1 MFALSLNVLV
11 HILHFYIF
19 KKVHLWYYI
28 YGDNMNLK
36 EIRNSKNLT
45 QVEAAKLLHIS
56 LRSYKSYENESNKI
70 GTFKYD
76 YLCEQLN
83 KYGFIDEEHG
93 ILSLDNIKR
102 IVSQVLSQHEVEYCY
117 LFGSYARGE
126 ANEKSDIDLVVA
138 TEITGMEFY
147 GLCEYL
153 REALHKKVDLLNLA
167 QLNNNKQ
174 LLYEVLKDGVKIY
187 EKR

>member
-1 MFALSLNVLV
+1 MT
-11 HILHFYIF
+11 
-19 KKVHLWYYI
+19 
-28 YGDNMNLK
+28 LK
-36 EIRNSKNLT
+36 ELRQSKNLT
-45 QVEAAKLLHIS
+45 QAQVAALLNIS
-56 LRSYKSYENESNKI
+56 LRSYKQYENEKEKEGS
-70 GTFKYD
+70 FKYR
-76 YLCEQLN
+76 YIYSELS
-83 KYGFIDEEHG
+83 KYGFVDEEHG
-93 ILSLDNIKR
+93 ILSLDDIKK

-126 ANEKSDIDLVVA
+126 AEERSDVDLVVA
-138 TEITGMEFY
+138 TDITGMDFF

>member
-1 MFALSLNVLV
+1 MT
-11 HILHFYIF
+11 
-19 KKVHLWYYI
+19 
-28 YGDNMNLK
+28 LK
-36 EIRNSKNLT
+36 ELRQSKNLT
-45 QVEAAKLLHIS
+45 QLQVANMLKIS
-56 LRSYKSYENESNKI
+56 LRSYKQYENEKEKQ
-70 GTFKYD
+70 GTFKYNYIYD
-76 YLCEQLN
+76 ELS
-83 KYGFIDEEHG
+83 KYGFVDEEHG
-93 ILSLDNIKR
+93 ILSIDDIKR

-126 ANEKSDIDLVVA
+126 AEEKSDVDLIVA
-138 TEITGMEFY
+138 TEITGMAFF

-167 QLNNNKQ
+167 QLNNNTQ

>member
-1 MFALSLNVLV
+1 MT
-11 HILHFYIF
+11 
-19 KKVHLWYYI
+19 
-28 YGDNMNLK
+28 LK
-36 EIRNSKNLT
+36 ELRQSKNLT
-45 QVEAAKLLHIS
+45 QLQVANLLNIS
-56 LRSYKSYENESNKI
+56 LRSYKQYENEKEKE
-70 GTFKYD
+70 GTFKYNYIYD
-76 YLCEQLN
+76 ELN

-93 ILSLDNIKR
+93 ILSIDDIKK
-102 IVSQVLSQHEVEYCY
+102 IVNQVLSQHEVEYCY

-126 ANEKSDIDLVVA
+126 AEEKSDVDLIVA
-138 TEITGMEFY
+138 TDITGMDFF

>member
-1 MFALSLNVLV
+1 MT
-11 HILHFYIF
+11 
-19 KKVHLWYYI
+19 
-28 YGDNMNLK
+28 LK
-36 EIRNSKNLT
+36 ELRQSKNLT
-45 QVEAAKLLHIS
+45 QLQVANMLKIS
-56 LRSYKSYENESNKI
+56 LRSYKQYENEKEKQ
-70 GTFKYD
+70 GTFKYNYIYD
-76 YLCEQLN
+76 ELS
-83 KYGFIDEEHG
+83 KYGFVDEEHG
-93 ILSLDNIKR
+93 ILSIDDIKR
-102 IVSQVLSQHEVEYCY
+102 SVSQVLSQHEVEYCY

-126 ANEKSDIDLVVA
+126 ANEKSDVDLLVA
-138 TEITGMEFY
+138 TEITGMAFF

>member
-1 MFALSLNVLV
+1 MT
-11 HILHFYIF
+11 
-19 KKVHLWYYI
+19 
-28 YGDNMNLK
+28 LK
-36 EIRNSKNLT
+36 ELRQSKNLT
-45 QVEAAKLLHIS
+45 QLQVANMLKIS
-56 LRSYKSYENESNKI
+56 LRSYKQYENENEKQ
-70 GTFKYD
+70 GTFKYNYIYD
-76 YLCEQLN
+76 ELS
-83 KYGFIDEEHG
+83 KYGFVDEEHG
-93 ILSLDNIKR
+93 ILSIDDIKR

-126 ANEKSDIDLVVA
+126 AEEKSDVDLIVA
-138 TEITGMEFY
+138 TEITGMAFF

-167 QLNNNKQ
+167 QLNNNTQ

>member
-1 MFALSLNVLV
+1 MT
-11 HILHFYIF
+11 
-19 KKVHLWYYI
+19 
-28 YGDNMNLK
+28 LK
-36 EIRNSKNLT
+36 ELRQSKNLT
-45 QVEAAKLLHIS
+45 QLQVANMLKIS
-56 LRSYKSYENESNKI
+56 LRSYKQYENEKEKQ
-70 GTFKYD
+70 GTFKYNYIYD
-76 YLCEQLN
+76 ELS
-83 KYGFIDEEHG
+83 KYGFVDEEHG
-93 ILSLDNIKR
+93 ILSIDDIKR

>member
-1 MFALSLNVLV
+1 MT
-11 HILHFYIF
+11 
-19 KKVHLWYYI
+19 
-28 YGDNMNLK
+28 LK
-36 EIRNSKNLT
+36 ELRQSKNLT
-45 QVEAAKLLHIS
+45 QLQVANLLNIS
-56 LRSYKSYENESNKI
+56 LRSYKQYENEKEKE
-70 GTFKYD
+70 GTFKYK
-76 YLCEQLN
+76 YIYSELE
-83 KYGFIDEEHG
+83 KYGFVDEEHG
-93 ILSLDNIKR
+93 ILSIDDIKK
-102 IVSQVLSQHEVEYCY
+102 IVNQVLSQHEVEYCY

-126 ANEKSDIDLVVA
+126 ANENSDIDLVVA

>member
-1 MFALSLNVLV
+1 MT
-11 HILHFYIF
+11 
-19 KKVHLWYYI
+19 
-28 YGDNMNLK
+28 LK
-36 EIRNSKNLT
+36 ELRQSKNLT
-45 QVEAAKLLHIS
+45 QLQVANMLKIS
-56 LRSYKSYENESNKI
+56 LRSYKQYENEKEKQ
-70 GTFKYD
+70 GTFKYNYIYD
-76 YLCEQLN
+76 ELS
-83 KYGFIDEEHG
+83 KYGFVDEEHG
-93 ILSLDNIKR
+93 ILSIDDIKR

-126 ANEKSDIDLVVA
+126 ANEKSDVDLLVA
-138 TEITGMEFY
+138 TEITGMAFF